1 MKSRTIKRI
10 IRSKLDKWIESI
22 EDPRVREVVK
32 RDVIVT
38 GGSIA
43 SMLLR
48 EKVNDFDIYFKTKKA
63 VTMVCDYYLKQ
74 LSNIKIQAYDKKK
87 VESQDT
93 TDWEEGW
100 DDQWSVFRQTFPEDE
115 DRVKIWIPGIAY
127 WSESDNLLLEEVE
140 ELDVFKTILGDVEP
154 PTKEEKK
161 AYRVVYVTE
170 NAISL
175 SDQIQLV
182 VRFYGDVNEI
192 HSNYD
197 FVHAT
202 NYYDYKE
209 NKLDLKPEALES
221 LLIKELRYV
230 GSKYPLTSVIRTKK
244 FIQRGWTVTAGTYL
258 KILLQLNEL
267 NLKDPVVLQEQL
279 IGVDIAYFTQLINAI
294 RNVKE
299 ENLTYEYI
307 STIIDKIFHS

>member
-10 IRSKLDKWIESI
+10 IRSKLNKWIESI
-22 EDPRVREVVK
+22 EDPKVREVVK
-32 RDVIVT
+32 RDAIVT

-48 EKVNDFDIYFKTKKA
+48 EKVNDFDIYFKTKQA
-63 VTMVCDYYLKQ
+63 VMMLCDYYLKTI
-74 LSNIKIQAYDKKK
+74 SDNNIQAYDKKK
-87 VESQDT
+87 VGSIDT
-93 TDWEEGW
+93 DNWEEDW
-100 DDQWSVFRQTFPEDE
+100 MDQWSVFKQTFQEDE

-127 WSESDNLLLEEVE
+127 WSESPNNLLEEE
-140 ELDVFKTILGDVEP
+140 ELRVLETILGDVET

-175 SDQIQLV
+175 SDQIQLI

-209 NKLDLKPEALES
+209 DKLELRREALES
-221 LLIKELRYV
+221 LLTRELRYI

-244 FIQRGWTVTAGTYL
+244 FVQRGWTVTAGTYL

-279 IGVDIAYFTQLINAI
+279 VGVDIAYFTQLINAI
-294 RNVKE
+294 RNTSK
-299 ENLTYEYI
+299 ENLTFEYI
-307 STIIDKIFHS
+307 STIIDRIFHS

>member
-10 IRSKLDKWIESI
+10 IRSKLDKWTESI
-22 EDPRVREVVK
+22 EDPKVREVVK
-32 RDVIVT
+32 RDAIVT

-48 EKVNDFDIYFKTKKA
+48 EKVNDFDIYFKTKQA
-63 VTMVCDYYLKQ
+63 VMMLCDYYLKTI
-74 LSNIKIQAYDKKK
+74 SNNDIQAYDKKK
-87 VESQDT
+87 VGSVDT
-93 TDWEEGW
+93 DNW
-100 DDQWSVFRQTFPEDE
+100 DENWMDQWSVFKQTFQEGE

-127 WSESDNLLLEEVE
+127 WSENSNNLLEEE
-140 ELDVFKTILGDVEP
+140 ELRVLETILGDIEP
-154 PTKEEKK
+154 PIKEEKK

-175 SDQIQLV
+175 SDQIQLI

-209 NKLDLKPEALES
+209 DKLELRREALES
-221 LLIKELRYV
+221 LLTKELRYI

-244 FIQRGWTVTAGTYL
+244 FVQRGWTVTAGTYL

-279 IGVDIAYFTQLINAI
+279 VGVDIAYFTQLINAI
-294 RNVKE
+294 RNTSK
-299 ENLTYEYI
+299 ENLTFEYI
-307 STIIDKIFHS
+307 STIIDRIFHS